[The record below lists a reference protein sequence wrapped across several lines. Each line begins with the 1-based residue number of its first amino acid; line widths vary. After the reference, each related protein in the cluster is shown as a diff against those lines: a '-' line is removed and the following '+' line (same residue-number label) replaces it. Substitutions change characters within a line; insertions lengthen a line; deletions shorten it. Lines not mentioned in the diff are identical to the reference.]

1 MRLVSI
7 LAAAFLLGAGALAF
21 STTLDDEGTVD
32 EMGVTTSTDE
42 VCGLEDST
50 NHVVD
55 SDGVDIH
62 ITVHEPILDE
72 GDDAPVILHSHGW
85 AGARAQTPNTLMG
98 DLLEACYGVV
108 SIDMRGHGDSGG
120 QANVHHPDHEIQ
132 DVIKVLDWIQDPDNG
147 LDWVQTD
154 DEDIAAGA
162 IGGSYGGGF
171 QLLTAALD
179 PEDRIDAIAPD
190 MTWNDLPYALAPN
203 DAIKSVW
210 VDLLYGA
217 GTAQADLAPFIH
229 EAYWTGAVTNEVP
242 QEAMDSFTES
252 SPKTHA
258 DAIDVP
264 ILLRQGIP
272 DTLFNLNQALWNAEQ
287 VATAPED
294 VYLLTH
300 LGGHILNTDG
310 TIPSGSP
317 FDGGIQPGADSGAC
331 TDQNEAVVAWYD
343 HHLKGMDTA
352 LTDAELDPVEIAL
365 DDGETCLAFQSLDD
379 LPGDHDVT
387 GLDDVIVTQGAPMAS
402 GYAEAGPLEAT
413 PESPVSLD
421 LFTAQDGEALAG
433 VPMLSGTATANGAG
447 AIAYLSIIVS
457 GDDGER
463 IASSQ
468 VTPLRLDALEEDTF
482 ELELGGVGAA
492 LDAGDEVRL
501 QISSWDPQY
510 AHNQERAPG
519 ALVLEDLEIALPLV
533 EGS

>member
-21 STTLDDEGTVD
+21 STTLDEEGTVD
-32 EMGVTTSTDE
+32 QIEVATSDE
-42 VCGLEDST
+42 ECGLGEST
-50 NHVVD
+50 NDIVEGD
-55 SDGVDIH
+55 DGVDIH
-62 ITVHEPILDE
+62 ITVHEPSLDE
-72 GDDAPVILHSHGW
+72 GEDAPVILHSHGW
-85 AGARAQTPNTLMG
+85 AGARAQTPNTLIG
-98 DLLEACYGVV
+98 DLLDACYGVV
-108 SIDMRGHGDSGG
+108 SIDMRGHGESGG
-120 QANVHHPDHEIQ
+120 QANVHHPDHEIK
-132 DVIKVLDWIQDPDNG
+132 DVINVLDHIEE
-147 LDWVQTD
+147 LDWVHTSD
-154 DEDIAAGA
+154 GDIVAGA

-179 PEDRIDAIAPD
+179 PKDRIDAIAPD

-217 GTAQADLAPFIH
+217 GTAQAELAPFIH
-229 EAYWTGAVTNEVP
+229 EAYWTGAATNEVP
-242 QEAMDSFTES
+242 QEAMDSFNQS
-252 SPKTHA
+252 SPTTHA
-258 DAIDVP
+258 NDIDVP

-272 DTLFNLNQALWNAEQ
+272 DTLFNLNQALWNADQ

-310 TIPSGSP
+310 TIPNEAP

-343 HHLKGMDTA
+343 YHLKDVGTA
-352 LTDAELDPVEIAL
+352 LADAELAPVEIAL
-365 DDGETCLAFQSLDD
+365 DDASTCLDGFDD
-379 LPGDHDVT
+379 IQELYGDDKQDGFETV
-387 GLDDVIVTQGAPMAS
+387 VVTQGAPLAS
-402 GYAEAGPLEAT
+402 GYVQAGPLEAT

-421 LFTAQDGEALAG
+421 LFTAQEGEALAG
-433 VPMLSGTATANGAG
+433 VPILSGTASANGAG
-447 AIAYLSIIVS
+447 AIAYLSLIVS
-457 GDDGER
+457 GEDGER

-468 VTPLRLDALEEDTF
+468 VTPLRLDALEEETF

-492 LDAGDEVRL
+492 LDADDEVRL